1 MAGNNSGGGSYPLDD
16 HVKSVA
22 RDLQHRFA
30 QMSNRDQKFDLH
42 VIPDLLS
49 QPVVPEPPAQDDKEA
64 QNFEKYLIAMSH
76 IPLNYEN
83 PGLLDEALQQIP
95 LDRLSQEAEEEVELF
110 QAKAASLGR
119 SKPEWSHQ
127 ECMVRALLRWF
138 RRSFFTFVNNPPCSE
153 CLSPTNKI
161 RNVAPT
167 PEERAHSATWV
178 ELYAC
183 VTCGAYERFPRYT
196 EAWQLLRVKRGRA
209 GDFANVFTM
218 LCRALDI
225 RARWVWCQEDYLWT
239 EIYSEHQ
246 QRWVHVDSCE
256 EAWDMPHMYYKN
268 WGKKMSYVIA
278 FSREGAVDVT
288 RRYVGSPDALLPR
301 TRCPEGVLKFIMEE
315 ITNLHRPKYAPDG
328 ETRLRLYREDVAED
342 VQLRSL
348 WSATLEQ
355 SRRLKAAAAAAARGG
370 RSSPDNK
377 SGANMMGSPATGDIK
392 RPIPED
398 APVPDVPS
406 LWPTYGP

>member
-1 MAGNNSGGGSYPLDD
+1 
-16 HVKSVA
+16 
-22 RDLQHRFA
+22 
-30 QMSNRDQKFDLH
+30 
-42 VIPDLLS
+42 
-49 QPVVPEPPAQDDKEA
+49 
-64 QNFEKYLIAMSH
+64 
-76 IPLNYEN
+76 
-83 PGLLDEALQQIP
+83 
-95 LDRLSQEAEEEVELF
+95 
-110 QAKAASLGR
+110 
-119 SKPEWSHQ
+119 
-127 ECMVRALLRWF
+127 
-138 RRSFFTFVNNPPCSE
+138 
-153 CLSPTNKI
+153 
-161 RNVAPT
+161 
-167 PEERAHSATWV
+167 
-178 ELYAC
+178 
-183 VTCGAYERFPRYT
+183 
-196 EAWQLLRVKRGRA
+196 
-209 GDFANVFTM
+209 
-218 LCRALDI
+218 
-225 RARWVWCQEDYLWT
+225 
-239 EIYSEHQ
+239 
-246 QRWVHVDSCE
+246 
-256 EAWDMPHMYYKN
+256 MPHMYYKN

-301 TRCPEGVLKFIMEE
+301 TRCSEGVLKFIMEE

-355 SRRLKAAAAAAARGG
+355 SRRLKAAAARGG